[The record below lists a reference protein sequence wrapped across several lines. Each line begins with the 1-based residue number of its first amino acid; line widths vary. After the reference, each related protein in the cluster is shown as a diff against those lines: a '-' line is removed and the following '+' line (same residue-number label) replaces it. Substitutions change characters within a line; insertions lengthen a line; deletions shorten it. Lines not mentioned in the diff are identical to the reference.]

1 MLKTIVDHL
10 AYRDAPCDI
19 KEVAESVEFY
29 LRTRKRLMGALQQQ
43 TGDQSRPITVYDLCS
58 GHGLTGML
66 FAACNPPRGESSRPV
81 RAVLIDQSEPPSHRK
96 LRKYLAEI
104 CPWIDNEDTVQFIPT
119 SLENFAIAHDGS
131 SDDDSIV
138 ISTHACG
145 SLTDQVLK
153 YAVESGAAAVAVM
166 PCCYTGTDKGVPYGI
181 RRALGVAW
189 SADIA
194 RSYMLNDHGYHS
206 DFNTIPEEITPMNRI
221 LIGERKKK

>member
-1 MLKTIVDHL
+1 
-10 AYRDAPCDI
+10 
-19 KEVAESVEFY
+19 
-29 LRTRKRLMGALQQQ
+29 
-43 TGDQSRPITVYDLCS
+43 
-58 GHGLTGML
+58 
-66 FAACNPPRGESSRPV
+66 
-81 RAVLIDQSEPPSHRK
+81 LIDQSEPPSHRK

-104 CPWIDNEDTVQFIPT
+104 CPWIDNNEDTIQFIPT
-119 SLENFAIAHDGS
+119 SLENFATIAHDGS
-131 SDDDSIV
+131 SSADDDNSIV

-194 RSYMLNDHGYHS
+194 RSYMLNENGYHS
-206 DFNTIPEEITPMNRI
+206 DFHTIPEEITPMNRI